1 MARIAGVDLPRTKRI
16 EIGLTY
22 IYGIGRVR
30 SNIILKDAGVSA
42 DVRVKDLS
50 EDDVRKISRVIEEQ
64 GGVEGDLRKEIS
76 MNIKRLMEIGC
87 YRGMRHRRGLPV
99 RGQRTRTNA
108 RTRKGPRKGDKGDK
122 KEGAAGKRKKTFK
135 KRGEKRIVH
144 HGLAH
149 IHASFN
155 NTTVTITDTEG
166 NVVAWSSAGG
176 IGFKGSRKGT
186 PFAAT
191 QAALNAGNAAKGVGM
206 RSLDVR
212 VKGPGSGRESA
223 IRALQTVG
231 LEVKSIRDVTPIPHN
246 GCRPPKRRRV

>member
-1 MARIAGVDLPRTKRI
+1 MAKTEAPAGAVP
-16 EIGLTY
+16 E
-22 IYGIGRVR
+22 
-30 SNIILKDAGVSA
+30 
-42 DVRVKDLS
+42 
-50 EDDVRKISRVIEEQ
+50 
-64 GGVEGDLRKEIS
+64 
-76 MNIKRLMEIGC
+76 
-87 YRGMRHRRGLPV
+87 
-99 RGQRTRTNA
+99 
-108 RTRKGPRKGDKGDK
+108 K
-122 KEGAAGKRKKTFK
+122 KEGGKKPARKTFK

-155 NTTVTITDTEG
+155 NTTITITDTEG
-166 NVVAWSSAGG
+166 NVISWSSAGG

-191 QAALNAGNAAKGVGM
+191 QAAINAANTAKTYGL
-206 RSLDVR
+206 RSVEVR

-231 LEVKSIRDVTPIPHN
+231 IEVKSIRDITPIPHN